1 MFSSS
6 KAMTQQIS
14 VTRLFDLTDKMKHAA
29 NNKGLDEK
37 ALRAQ
42 LMQLRS
48 KLNHAIAL
56 LAVDTA
62 KDE

>member
-1 MFSSS
+1 MINFD
-6 KAMTQQIS
+6 
-14 VTRLFDLTDKMKHAA
+14 RLFDLTDEMKHAA

-42 LMQLRS
+42 LLQLRS

-56 LAVDTA
+56 IAVNTA